1 MRLLFLVLLLPVCA
15 IAQVTQNIVGEIVD
29 SESQFPLPGVT
40 IQLLSDSAV
49 TATDFNGN
57 FEFND
62 VPVGRHKLVFSFIGY
77 QERVVDNVIVNS
89 AKEAVINITLEE
101 MVMEIDAA
109 EIAATRNGEARNDM
123 ATVSARQFDVI
134 ETDRYAGS
142 RGDPARMASNFA
154 GVQGADDSR
163 NDIVVRGNSP
173 QGVLWRLDGIDMP
186 NPNHFSI
193 PGTGGGPVSIL
204 NNKILGNS
212 DFYTGAFPAEFG
224 NSIAGVFDLRM
235 RNGNTRKHEFSGQ
248 FGFLGTE
255 LLAEGPISEEKG
267 SSYLGNFRY
276 STLSMFSSLGIDIG
290 TSAVPEYADGFF
302 RTNFPTKKGGNL
314 SIWGMGGR
322 SSVDIVISDQI
333 EPERNIFGENDRDQ
347 YFRTQMGIV
356 GLTSSRA
363 LNERLFIRQTFA
375 LAHERQN
382 SHHELVYRHLNTE
395 NQYVNDSLVDL
406 LNYTFEQNK
415 ASYSFYLNNK
425 INKRLSVKAG
435 VIVDEYMW
443 NYFDEVFNV
452 GTASV
457 DMASPNQFS
466 IPSTGGG
473 PVSILN
479 NKVLGDSDY
488 YSWNN
493 RWNVRKEGA
502 MLLQSYVQGRYRPN
516 DDWTFVAG
524 LHNQYFSLNGS
535 ASWVEPRIGIKRALP
550 NGQMLSFG
558 AGIHSQT
565 QPTYMYFYHKNE
577 DSSGKPIHHNRNM
590 GFTRSNHYVLAYD
603 RFLGKSMRLKAE
615 TYYQSLS
622 EIPVEV
628 APSSFSLVNTGAGFS
643 RFFPDS
649 LQNTGTGVNYGIE
662 LTVEKF
668 FSNKYFFMFTVSL
681 FDSKYVGSDG
691 VERNTDYNGGYTFN
705 ALGSKEW
712 TINETSSIVT
722 GLKITR
728 AGGKWYG
735 PVDLEASNLEREVI
749 YVDSERNSI
758 QFDDYFRMDLKINY
772 KANRPKVTHEIGLDL
787 VNITGQENVLKLTYA
802 PDESNDPENS
812 VREEYQ
818 LGFLPVFYYRV
829 DF

>member
-1 MRLLFLVLLLPVCA
+1 VT
-15 IAQVTQNIVGEIVD
+15 QVTQNIVGEVVD

-40 IQLLSDSAV
+40 IQLLSDSTLA
-49 TATDFNGN
+49 ATDFNGN
-57 FEFND
+57 FEFNS

-89 AKEAVINITLEE
+89 ARETVINMTLEE

-224 NSIAGVFDLRM
+224 NSVAGVFDLKM
-235 RNGNTRKHEFSGQ
+235 RNGNARKHEFSGQ

-255 LLAEGPISEEKG
+255 LLAEGPISKKKG

-302 RTNFPTKKGGNL
+302 RTNFPTKKGGNI

-363 LNERLFIRQTFA
+363 LNENLFIRQTFA

-382 SHHELVYRHLNTE
+382 SHHELVYRHLNTS

-425 INKRLSVKAG
+425 INKKLSVKAG
-435 VIVDEYMW
+435 VIVDGYMW

-452 GTASV
+452 
-457 DMASPNQFS
+457 D
-466 IPSTGGG
+466 I
-473 PVSILN
+473 
-479 NKVLGDSDY
+479 DSADY
-488 YSWNN
+488 YSWDN
-493 RWNVRKEGA
+493 RWNAQEGA
-502 MLLQSYVQGRYRPN
+502 VFLQSYIQGRYRPN

-524 LHNQYFSLNGS
+524 LHNQYFSLNRS
-535 ASWVEPRIGIKRALP
+535 VSWVEPRIGIKRALP

-558 AGIHSQT
+558 AGMHSQM
-565 QPTYMYFYHKNE
+565 QPTYMYFYHKDE
-577 DSSGKPIHHNRNM
+577 DSFGNPIHHNRNM

-603 RFLGKSMRLKAE
+603 RLLGKNMRLKAE
-615 TYYQSLS
+615 AYYQSLS

-628 APSSFSLVNTGAGFS
+628 SPSSFSLVNTGAGFS

-649 LQNTGTGVNYGIE
+649 LQNTGTGVNYGVE
-662 LTVEKF
+662 LTIEKF
-668 FSNKYFFMFTVSL
+668 FSNKYFFMFTASL

-735 PVDLEASNLEREVI
+735 PVDVGASNLEREVI
-749 YVDSERNSI
+749 YVDSARNSI
-758 QFDDYFRMDLKINY
+758 QFNDYFRMDLKINY
-772 KANRPKVTHEIGLDL
+772 KANRLKVTHEIGLDL

-818 LGFLPVFYYRV
+818 LGFLPVFYYKI